1 VIKPL
6 RIHRLAEDEL
16 ADASSWYEVKQPG
29 LGISLLNL
37 IDETVERV
45 RSGRFARQPCSQSNG
60 EQRPPRLAKKIPL
73 LNCLLR
79 SRR

>member
-45 RSGRFARQPCSQSNG
+45 GLVVCPAALFL
-60 EQRPPRLAKKIPL
+60 E
-73 LNCLLR
+73 
-79 SRR
+79 